1 LFSSVLRHTSI
12 TAAEMGDYKLSA
24 SLEEH
29 EDDVSLETETEPAS
43 QLIKV
48 DSDLELGAWRG
59 IP

>member
-1 LFSSVLRHTSI
+1 
-12 TAAEMGDYKLSA
+12 MGDYKLSA

-29 EDDVSLETETEPAS
+29 EDDVSLEPATEPAS
-43 QLIKV
+43 QLINV